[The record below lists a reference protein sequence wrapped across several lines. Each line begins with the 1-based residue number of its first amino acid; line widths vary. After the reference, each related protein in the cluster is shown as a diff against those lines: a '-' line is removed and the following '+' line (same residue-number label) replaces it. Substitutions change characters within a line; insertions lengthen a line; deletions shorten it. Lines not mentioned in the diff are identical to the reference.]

1 MKRIILLCLL
11 LSLLACKDK
20 LTSIK
25 PIVAPISESIYASGN
40 LKSKNQYEAF
50 APVSGIVDSVYV
62 SEGDMVKKGEAIL
75 SISNQV
81 QLLNQENAALAA
93 DLADIAANRGKLKE
107 AKLLTDLS
115 RNKML
120 QDSLMYFRQKNLWQQ
135 QIGSKVALEQQAL
148 AYQNAKTAYVSAV
161 VAYNDLKRQLAFN
174 AAQSKKNLQ
183 ISGKLTDDYMLRS
196 ETDGMVY
203 RIDKKKGEI
212 MSPQMALATIGHAS
226 GFILELQVDE
236 YDIFKVH
243 KGLAVLVTLD
253 GYKEKV
259 FRATVTKINP
269 FMNGRSRTFL
279 VEAEF
284 ADPPARLYPNIS
296 LEANIVLSAKPK
308 ALLVPRNYVLGD
320 SMVTKS
326 NGEKV
331 IVKTG
336 LRDYQKIEI
345 LSGITQSDEL
355 IPPTP

>member
-1 MKRIILLCLL
+1 MCLL
-11 LSLLACKDK
+11 LFFVACKDK
-20 LTSIK
+20 VTSIH

-40 LKSKNQYEAF
+40 IKSKNQYEAF
-50 APVSGIVDSVYV
+50 APVSGIIDSVYV
-62 SEGDMVKKGEAIL
+62 SEGDIVKKGEPIV
-75 SISNQV
+75 SISNKV
-81 QLLNQENAALAA
+81 QRLNQENAALVAN
-93 DLADIAANRGKLKE
+93 LADIPANRGKLKE

-135 QIGSKVALEQQAL
+135 QIGSKVAFEQQAL

-161 VAYNDLKRQLAFN
+161 VAYHDLERQLVFN

-183 ISGKLTDDYMLRS
+183 ISGKLSEDYVLRS
-196 ETDGMVY
+196 EMDGMVY
-203 RIDKKKGEI
+203 RLDRKKGEI
-212 MSPQMALATIGHAS
+212 VNPQMALATVGHS
-226 GFILELQVDE
+226 SKFVLEMQVDE
-236 YDIFKVH
+236 YDIFKVN
-243 KGLAVLVTLD
+243 KGLEVLVTLD
-253 GYKEKV
+253 GYKGKV

-269 FMNGRSRTFL
+269 FMNERSRTFP

-284 ADPPARLYPNIS
+284 QDPPARLYPNIS
-296 LEANIVLSAKPK
+296 FEANIVLSAKPK
-308 ALLVPRNYVLGD
+308 ALLVPRNYVQGD

-336 LRDYQKIEI
+336 LRDYRKIEI
-345 LSGITQSDEL
+345 LSGITPSDEL